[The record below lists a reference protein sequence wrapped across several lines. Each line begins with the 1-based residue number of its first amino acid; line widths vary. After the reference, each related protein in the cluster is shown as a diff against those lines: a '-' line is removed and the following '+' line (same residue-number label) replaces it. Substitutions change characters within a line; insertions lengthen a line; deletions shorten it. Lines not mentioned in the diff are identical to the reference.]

1 VARTFGDWVCPACG
15 GDLDREDPGTLSCVG
30 CRRSYPVEAAIADLR
45 LLPDP
50 YIDFAADRQ
59 KGSRLLQQ
67 TADGSLDS
75 TIAAYY
81 AMTPG
86 VRPEMAARYT
96 ARALAEPEIGRQW
109 LAEISRRHAPNA
121 EGPPHLLQVGC
132 RTGGF
137 LEVATRSGYHAAGID
152 IAFRWLVVA
161 GRRLESAGADAE
173 IACADPEHIPLP
185 DAAVDVVVAAD
196 VLQHLSSPD
205 AAIREF
211 HRILRPGGFL
221 YITTPNRFSL
231 GPEPHTWIWG
241 LGFLPRRFAV
251 ALARSKRGVAYE
263 HIRPLSLGALRRL
276 LADGWRRVEIWPGPI
291 PSASTAH
298 LRPAERRLA
307 SIYERLRAVP
317 LARSM
322 LRRFGPLLHA
332 GAERADEPTRS
343 SPGP

>member
-1 VARTFGDWVCPACG
+1 MARTSGDWVCPTCRSA
-15 GDLDREDPGTLSCVG
+15 LEREDPGALSCVG
-30 CRRSYPVEAAIADLR
+30 CGRSYPVEATIADLR

-59 KGSRLLQQ
+59 KAARLLQQ
-67 TADGSLDS
+67 TPDGSLES
-75 TIAAYY
+75 TIDAYY

-86 VRPEMAARYT
+86 VCSEMAARYT
-96 ARALAEPEIGRQW
+96 SRALAEPEIGRQW
-109 LAEISRRHAPNA
+109 LAEIAQRSGTNA
-121 EGPPHLLQVGC
+121 DQAASLLQVGC
-132 RTGGF
+132 RTGGL
-137 LEVATRSGYHAAGID
+137 LEVAARSGYRAAGID

-161 GRRLESAGADAE
+161 GRRLASAGVDAD

-196 VLQHLSSPD
+196 VLQHMPAPD

-291 PSASTAH
+291 PSSSTAH

-307 SIYERLRAVP
+307 STYETLRSLP

-332 GAERADEPTRS
+332 SAER
-343 SPGP
+343 